1 MVTQFLT
8 RMQCANISAKD
19 LQIDH
24 WFAFL
29 PLGMLQQSAE
39 NARLKHIQHE
49 EELKRKLRE
58 RQAEALAA
66 LQKRSGYQMKEKRDK
81 GLEFHSLSNRKF
93 KRSYPDLFCT
103 NSSTGEQ

>member
-19 LQIDH
+19 LADRSLICLSPTRYVETISRECETEAH
-24 WFAFL
+24 TT
-29 PLGMLQQSAE
+29 
-39 NARLKHIQHE
+39 IE

-81 GLEFHSLSNRKF
+81 GLLPLRVT
-93 KRSYPDLFCT
+93 CT
-103 NSSTGEQ
+103 Y